1 MSSQTRR
8 VSQPDD
14 APPEQNPRPTV
25 HRWRALAVCL
35 VAGFM
40 TLLDVSIVNVAL
52 PSLKAGLH
60 ASPDDLQ
67 WVLSGYALAF
77 GLVLVP
83 AGRLGDTHGR
93 RAAFMTGL
101 AAFTLT
107 SAAAGVASGPSWLV
121 AARFAQ
127 GIASGILNPQV
138 AGLIQQL
145 FTGHERGRAFGL
157 LGAVIGLS
165 TAIGPLLGGLLISA
179 GGPTD
184 GWRWVF
190 YVNVPIGLAAL
201 PAAYRLLPSHH
212 EMRAHQSERDRAQ
225 RGTAELS
232 AAQLNAAQRGAA
244 EPDRATRGGRA
255 AGLDPVGVLLL
266 AAGVV
271 LILLPLVEEQ
281 QWHGRLKWLLIPAAA
296 LVLALFVLWERRRA
310 GRADPLVDLTLF
322 RFRSYSLGSA
332 IALVYFSGFTAIFFI
347 FTLYVQAGLGYS
359 ALLAG
364 AAMTPFAVGSGL
376 ASALGGRVVTRL
388 GRPLIVAGLVMVAVG
403 LGATLLAV
411 HLVPG
416 RSVGWATVGPLALA
430 GLGSGLVIAPNQT
443 ITLSQV
449 PVRYAGSAA
458 GVLQTAQRIGSAI
471 GIAAVGSVFFA
482 AVGSAVAGSNVDS
495 GHAHDPGRW
504 ADAFERGLVVAI
516 GLVVLALLVAVYDV
530 AATRRQERRR
540 PDIAGENG

>member
-1 MSSQTRR
+1 MTAQARHEA
-8 VSQPDD
+8 QPDETRPD
-14 APPEQNPRPTV
+14 QPRQPPAA
-25 HRWRALAVCL
+25 RWRALAVCL

-40 TLLDVSIVNVAL
+40 TMLDVSIVNVAL
-52 PSLKAGLH
+52 PSLKSGLH

-83 AGRLGDTHGR
+83 AGRLGDTRGR

-101 AAFTLT
+101 AAFTVT
-107 SAAAGVASGPSWLV
+107 SAAAGVATGPAWLV

-127 GIASGILNPQV
+127 GLAAGILNPQV

-145 FTGHERGRAFGL
+145 VHGRERGRAFGM
-157 LGAVIGLS
+157 LGAVIGIS
-165 TAIGPLLGGLLISA
+165 TALGPLLGGLLIAAA
-179 GGPTD
+179 GPAD

-201 PAAYRLLPSHH
+201 PAAYRLLPSHQQLRKQ
-212 EMRAHQSERDRAQ
+212 ETKQERAA
-225 RGTAELS
+225 
-232 AAQLNAAQRGAA
+232 
-244 EPDRATRGGRA
+244 RGGRPE
-255 AGLDPVGVLLL
+255 GLDPVGVLLL

-281 QWHGRLKWLLIPAAA
+281 QWHGTLKWLLLPAAA
-296 LVLALFVLWERRRA
+296 VVLAAFVLWERRRE

-364 AAMTPFAVGSGL
+364 TAITPFALGSGV
-376 ASALGGRVVTRL
+376 ASALGGRVVTKL
-388 GRPLIVAGLVMVAVG
+388 GRPLIVAGLVMVGAG
-403 LGATLLAV
+403 LGATLLAA
-411 HLVPG
+411 HLVPDRG
-416 RSVGWATVGPLALA
+416 VGWATAGPLALA

-443 ITLSQV
+443 ITLSEV

-458 GVLQTAQRIGSAI
+458 GVLQTAQRIGSAV

-482 AVGSAVAGSNVDS
+482 AVGSAAAGSAA
-495 GHAHDPGRW
+495 GGGRPHDPSRW
-504 ADAFERGLVVAI
+504 ADAFERGLVVAV
-516 GLVVLALLVAVYDV
+516 GLVMLALAVAVYDV
-530 AATRRQERRR
+530 AGTRRRSR
-540 PDIAGENG
+540 D

>member
-1 MSSQTRR
+1 MTAQTRHEA
-8 VSQPDD
+8 QPDETRPGQPRQ
-14 APPEQNPRPTV
+14 PPAA
-25 HRWRALAVCL
+25 RWRALAVCL

-40 TLLDVSIVNVAL
+40 TMLDVSIVNVAL
-52 PSLKAGLH
+52 PSLKSGLH

-83 AGRLGDTHGR
+83 AGRLGDTRGR

-101 AAFTLT
+101 AAFTVT
-107 SAAAGVASGPSWLV
+107 SAAAGVATGPAWLV

-127 GIASGILNPQV
+127 GLAAGILNPQV

-145 FTGHERGRAFGL
+145 FQGRERGRAFGM
-157 LGAVIGLS
+157 LGAVIGIS
-165 TAIGPLLGGLLISA
+165 TALGPLLGGLLIAAA
-179 GGPTD
+179 GPAD

-201 PAAYRLLPSHH
+201 PAAYRLLPSHRQLRKRETGQEH
-212 EMRAHQSERDRAQ
+212 
-225 RGTAELS
+225 TA
-232 AAQLNAAQRGAA
+232 
-244 EPDRATRGGRA
+244 RGGRPE
-255 AGLDPVGVLLL
+255 GLDPVGVLLL

-281 QWHGRLKWLLIPAAA
+281 QWRGTLKWLLLPAAA
-296 LVLALFVLWERRRA
+296 VVLAGFVLWERRRE
-310 GRADPLVDLTLF
+310 GRADPLVDLGLF

-364 AAMTPFAVGSGL
+364 AAMTPFALGSGI
-376 ASALGGRVVTRL
+376 ASALGGRVVTKL
-388 GRPLIVAGLVMVAVG
+388 GRPLIVAGLVAVGVG
-403 LGATLLAV
+403 LGATLLAT
-411 HLVPG
+411 HLVPDRG
-416 RSVGWATVGPLALA
+416 VGWATAGPLALA

-443 ITLSQV
+443 ITLSEV

-482 AVGSAVAGSNVDS
+482 AVGSAAAGSAA
-495 GHAHDPGRW
+495 GGGRPHDPGRW

-516 GLVVLALLVAVYDV
+516 GLVVLALAVAVYDV
-530 AATRRQERRR
+530 AGTRRRSR
-540 PDIAGENG
+540 D

>member
-1 MSSQTRR
+1 MSAQTKDE
-8 VSQPDD
+8 SQPDN
-14 APPEQNPRPTV
+14 AAPRP
-25 HRWRALAVCL
+25 HRKPADSRWRALAVCL

-52 PSLKAGLH
+52 PSLKTGLN

-83 AGRLGDTHGR
+83 SGRLGDTHGR
-93 RAAFMTGL
+93 RALFMIGL

-107 SAAAGVASGPSWLV
+107 SAAAGLATGPAWLV

-127 GIASGILNPQV
+127 GVASGILNPQV

-179 GGPTD
+179 GGPAD

-190 YVNVPIGLAAL
+190 FVNVPIGLAAL
-201 PAAYRLLPSHH
+201 PAAYRLLPSHQQIR
-212 EMRAHQSERDRAQ
+212 EHQRRQ
-225 RGTAELS
+225 GGAE
-232 AAQLNAAQRGAA
+232 Q
-244 EPDRATRGGRA
+244 GRA
-255 AGLDPVGVLLL
+255 APERAGKGDRPQGLDPVGVVLL
-266 AAGVV
+266 ATGVV

-281 QWHGRLKWLLIPAAA
+281 QWHSPLKWLLIPAAA
-296 LVLALFVLWERRRA
+296 VVLALFVLWERRRS
-310 GRADPLVDLTLF
+310 GRADPLVDLDLF

-364 AAMTPFAVGSGL
+364 AAITPFALGSGA
-376 ASALGGRVVTRL
+376 ASPLGGRVVTRL
-388 GRPLIVAGLVMVAVG
+388 GRPLIVAGLVMVALG
-403 LGATLLAV
+403 LGAALLAV

-416 RSVGWATVGPLALA
+416 RSVGWATAVPLAFS

-443 ITLSQV
+443 ITLSEV

-458 GVLQTAQRIGSAI
+458 GVLQTAQRIGSAV

-482 AVGSAVAGSNVDS
+482 AVGSAAAGSNADS
-495 GHAHDPGRW
+495 GHPHDPGRW

-516 GLVVLALLVAVYDV
+516 ALVVLALLIAVYDV

-540 PDIAGENG
+540 PDIAGKNG

>member
-1 MSSQTRR
+1 MSAETRNTASEEAR
-8 VSQPDD
+8 NSASPNGKPTD
-14 APPEQNPRPTV
+14 A
-25 HRWRALAVCL
+25 RWSALAVCL

-93 RAAFMTGL
+93 RTAFMIGL
-101 AAFTLT
+101 AAFTVT
-107 SAAAGVASGPSWLV
+107 SALAGVATGPSWLV

-127 GIASGILNPQV
+127 GLASGILNPQV

-145 FTGHERGRAFGL
+145 FRGRERGRAFGL

-201 PAAYRLLPSHH
+201 PAAYRLLPSHQ
-212 EMRAHQSERDRAQ
+212 EMKAR
-225 RGTAELS
+225 
-232 AAQLNAAQRGAA
+232 
-244 EPDRATRGGRA
+244 EPKQDPDTRGSRPE
-255 AGLDPVGVLLL
+255 GLDPVGVVLL
-266 AAGVV
+266 AVGVV

-281 QWHGRLKWLLIPAAA
+281 QWRGPLKWLLLPAAG
-296 LVLALFVLWERRRA
+296 LVLAGFVLWERRRQN
-310 GRADPLVDLTLF
+310 RADPLVDLALF

-364 AAMTPFAVGSGL
+364 AAMTPFAVGSGI
-376 ASALGGRVVTRL
+376 ASALGGRMVNRL
-388 GRPLIVAGLVMVAVG
+388 GRPLITAGLVLVGIG
-403 LGATLLAV
+403 LGGTLLAV

-416 RSVGWATVGPLALA
+416 REVGWATVAPLAVA

-443 ITLSQV
+443 ITLSEV

-458 GVLQTAQRIGSAI
+458 GVLQTAQRIGSAV

-482 AVGSAVAGSNVDS
+482 AVGSAADGPHTGGGQPS
-495 GHAHDPGRW
+495 DPGRW
-504 ADAFERGLVVAI
+504 ADAFQRGLVVAI
-516 GLVVLALLVAVYDV
+516 GLVLLALLVALYDV
-530 AATRRQERRR
+530 VATHRQGAAHRQAQPQPQR
-540 PDIAGENG
+540 